1 MKTFFRSLLIIFL
14 VAVLVFAYWSYKVD
28 KPMLINS
35 STTFID
41 LFNHVGSPTKIEQ
54 YENGTRMMQYEVAED
69 QVFKIINEGYPK
81 KIKIY
86 KFYTLTF
93 YLDTNDNIISYKI
106 IENPDSPLLDTGKK

>member
-1 MKTFFRSLLIIFL
+1 MKTLFRSLLIIFL
-14 VAVLVFAYWSYKVD
+14 FVALVFAYWAYKID
-28 KPMLINS
+28 KPMPITS

-54 YENGTRMMQYEVAED
+54 YDNGTRMIQYEVVED

-93 YLDTNDNIISYKI
+93 YFDANDNITGSKI
-106 IENPDSPLLDTGKK
+106 IENPDSPLLEIGKK